1 MRHTA
6 AVLLLAAAL
15 ALTGCGSSGDASKA
29 AANPS
34 ASATPS
40 ADPAPAFMS
49 AVEAAHLNSYATGI
63 PAWQELSAFPPKWCA
78 GLEQGHSVAWLFDM
92 SQGGLY
98 PIGEDWGTEKSDA
111 YQVLVLGV
119 KAYCPARLAGVQEE
133 LRALGVY

>member
-1 MRHTA
+1 MRRTTTA
-6 AVLLLAAAL
+6 LLLAAAL
-15 ALTGCGSSGDASKA
+15 ALAGCSSSGDDSKPA
-29 AANPS
+29 AKPS
-34 ASATPS
+34 ASTTPS

-49 AVEAAHLNSYATGI
+49 SVEAAHLDSYATGI

-92 SQGGLY
+92 SAGGLY
-98 PIGEDWGTEKSDA
+98 PVGEDWGTEKSDA